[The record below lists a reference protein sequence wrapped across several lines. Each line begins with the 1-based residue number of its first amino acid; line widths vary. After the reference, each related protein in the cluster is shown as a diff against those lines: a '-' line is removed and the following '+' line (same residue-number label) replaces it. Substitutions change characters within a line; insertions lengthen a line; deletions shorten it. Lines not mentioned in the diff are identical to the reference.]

1 MPSHWWPLGGGTVR
15 LLIEVVITAA
25 FIALSVVV
33 MVEFLAG
40 CGETYIDA
48 KGKRHANECLVIT
61 P

>member
-1 MPSHWWPLGGGTVR
+1 MK
-15 LLIEVVITAA
+15 LLIEVAITLA
-25 FIALSVVV
+25 FMALAVVA
-33 MVEFLAG
+33 MVEFLGG

>member
-1 MPSHWWPLGGGTVR
+1 MK
-15 LLIEVVITAA
+15 LLIEVAITLA
-25 FIALSVVV
+25 FMALAVVA

-48 KGKRHANECLVIT
+48 KGKRHEYGCIIIT